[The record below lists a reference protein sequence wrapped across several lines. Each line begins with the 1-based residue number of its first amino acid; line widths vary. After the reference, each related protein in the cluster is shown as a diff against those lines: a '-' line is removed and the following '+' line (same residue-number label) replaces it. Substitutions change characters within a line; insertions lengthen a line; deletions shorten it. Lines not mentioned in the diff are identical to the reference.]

1 MNSLYWHDY
10 ETWGANPAKDRPAQF
25 AGVRTDEDLNII
37 GEPLMLYAKPTADM
51 LPHPEACLITGI
63 TPQKAL
69 AEGVAEPEFIARI
82 HAEFIQ
88 PGSCGVGY
96 NSLRFDDEVTRY
108 TLYRNFFD
116 PYEREWKN
124 GNSRWDLIDV
134 VRMTYALRPDGIE
147 WPLKEDGCPSFKLED
162 LARANNLLHE
172 AAHDA
177 LSDVYATIALARL
190 IKAQQP
196 KLYDYAYSLRLKEVV
211 QRQFDWLQKKPLLHI
226 SSRFPAANGCSA
238 LVMPLAPHPVNKN
251 ATIVYNLAV
260 DPSPL
265 LTLSAAD
272 IRARVFCADAD
283 LPLGASRIPLKL
295 VHANKSPMLAP
306 LSMLSEP
313 VAQRLN
319 IDRAL
324 CERHWELLRKADL
337 NSVLRE
343 VFGNNNFAPSADPEQ
358 QLYQG
363 FVPNDD
369 KPLMQQVRDSAP
381 EFLATIRFKDNRLNA
396 LLLRYRA
403 RHFFHSLSEE
413 EQFEWEE
420 QSYMRLTDPEQGAS
434 IVLDEYFDRIN
445 ELAQLPGQ
453 SQRNLDILRDLEA
466 YGASL
471 V

>member
-1 MNSLYWHDY
+1 MNSLFWHDY
-10 ETWGANPAKDRPAQF
+10 ETWGANPAQDRPAQF
-25 AGVRTDEDLNII
+25 AGVRTDEDLNVI
-37 GEPLMLYAKPTADM
+37 GEPLMFYAKPTCDL

-69 AEGVAEPEFIARI
+69 AEGISEPEFIAKI
-82 HAEFIQ
+82 HAEFSQ
-88 PGSCGVGY
+88 PGTCGVGY

-108 TLYRNFFD
+108 TLYRNFYD

-147 WPLKEDGCPSFKLED
+147 WPVKEDGSPSFKLED
-162 LARANNLLHE
+162 LARANHLLHD

-190 IKAQQP
+190 IKTKQP
-196 KLYDYAYSLRLKEVV
+196 KLYDYAYGLRLKDAV
-211 QRQFDWLQKKPLLHI
+211 QQQFDWINKKPLLHV
-226 SSRFPAANGCSA
+226 SSRFPAAQGCSA
-238 LVMPLAPHPVNKN
+238 LVMPLAPHPINKN
-251 ATIVYNLAV
+251 AIIVYNLAV
-260 DPSPL
+260 DPTPL
-265 LTLSAAD
+265 MNLNAAD

-283 LPLGASRIPLKL
+283 LPQGAARIPLKL

-306 LSMLSEP
+306 LSMLTES
-313 VAQRLN
+313 VANRLH

-324 CERHWELLRKADL
+324 CERHWAMLRNADL

-343 VFGNNNFAPSADPEQ
+343 VFSQNDFAPNSDPEQ

-363 FVPNDD
+363 FLPNED

-381 EFLATIRFKDNRLNA
+381 EFLANIQFKDQRLNA
-396 LLLRYRA
+396 LLMRYRA
-403 RHFFHSLSEE
+403 RHFFHTLSEE

-420 QSYMRLTDPEQGAS
+420 QCYMRLTEPAQGAG
-434 IVLDEYFDRIN
+434 IVLDAYFDRIA
-445 ELAQLPGQ
+445 ELAQQPNQ
-453 SQRNLDILRDLEA
+453 TERNQMILRELDA

-471 V
+471 A